1 MAEAI
6 ENMGIDF
13 PTENETN
20 PNIDSELKN
29 QILGF
34 NIKESM
40 DESNQINEE
49 ACPKEFEIDEYYKN
63 DDLGKSVLEMK
74 YLAPWEKNPWDLWKR
89 QAKALASVEKT
100 KAASRK
106 MGSYIL

>member
-1 MAEAI
+1 MAEEI
-6 ENMGIDF
+6 KINF
-13 PTENETN
+13 PTENESN
-20 PNIDSELKN
+20 PNIDSDLKN

-40 DESNQINEE
+40 DESNQKDEE
-49 ACPKEFEIDEYYKN
+49 VCPKEFEIDEYYKN

-89 QAKALASVEKT
+89 QAKALASVEKN
-100 KAASRK
+100 KRAARK
-106 MGSYIL
+106 MGSSIF

>member
-40 DESNQINEE
+40 DNQI
-49 ACPKEFEIDEYYKN
+49 KQMKRFVLKN
-63 DDLGKSVLEMK
+63 LKLM
-74 YLAPWEKNPWDLWKR
+74 NII
-89 QAKALASVEKT
+89 
-100 KAASRK
+100 K
-106 MGSYIL
+106 MTI